1 MVIRHD
7 LYECRLIAD
16 ATLNL
21 EEVVLCSLLY
31 QQLNLLNGMTANV
44 IGTSRTGN

>member
-7 LYECRLIAD
+7 LYEYRYLVGN

-21 EEVVLCSLLY
+21 EEVWVASVST
-31 QQLNLLNGMTANV
+31 NSAV
-44 IGTSRTGN
+44 S

>member
-7 LYECRLIAD
+7 LYEHRCRD
-16 ATLNL
+16 RQRTLNL
-21 EEVVLCSLLY
+21 EEVVGSKVST
-31 QQLNLLNGMTANV
+31 NSAVFSSITAKV

>member
-7 LYECRLIAD
+7 LYEALSWW
-16 ATLNL
+16 TTSLNL
-21 EEVVLCSLLY
+21 EEVGVASVST
-31 QQLNLLNGMTANV
+31 NSAVFSSITAKV